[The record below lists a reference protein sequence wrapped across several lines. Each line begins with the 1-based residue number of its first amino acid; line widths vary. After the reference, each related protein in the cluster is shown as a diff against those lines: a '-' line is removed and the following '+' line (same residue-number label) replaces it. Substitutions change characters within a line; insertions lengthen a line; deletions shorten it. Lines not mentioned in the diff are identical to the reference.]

1 MVRWCDSSPHF
12 LTIMSTTDS
21 DTAAPKDDA
30 ADADNVERP
39 TASPLPGCLIL
50 IVVCVVFGIL
60 ATLFTVVFFKQS
72 RLIDG
77 FTEQESKEVPQME
90 ATPDQI
96 QTANRKLNDVY
107 MASLTNEMDRVLFSA
122 DDLNALIASKDLL
135 ADFRGQTYIHSIS
148 EEGIEAEMTQP
159 LRSGFL
165 RQGIRYLNGTFRLK
179 PELTGKTVQFKVVD
193 VDVEG
198 KEVPDGFIAS
208 YPSFMKIDPKLEPF
222 DQVIPKLGNVY
233 IEGDQIVVETRVAL
247 IR

>member
-1 MVRWCDSSPHF
+1 
-12 LTIMSTTDS
+12 MSTTDS
-21 DTAAPKDDA
+21 DTTTPKGA
-30 ADADNVERP
+30 EADAGNDDKP

-50 IVVCVVFGIL
+50 IVVCLVFGIL

-77 FTEQESKEVPQME
+77 FTEMESKAVPQME
-90 ATPDQI
+90 ATPEQI
-96 QTANRKLNDVY
+96 KTATRKLNDVY
-107 MASLTNEMDRVLFSA
+107 MAALTNEMDRVLFSA
-122 DDLNALIASKDLL
+122 DDLNALIASKELL

-148 EEGIEAEMTQP
+148 EDGIEAEMTQP

-193 VDVEG
+193 VDVVG

-222 DQVIPKLGNVY
+222 DQVLPKLGNVY
-233 IEGDQIVVETRVAL
+233 IEGDQVVVETRVSL
-247 IR
+247 TR